1 MAMRLATFLTGLV
14 LVVALAGCSGSESL
28 GGTPTPAP
36 TATPDPLTTW
46 LTPARQQ
53 LLLSTLQQLTA
64 QAGWVAGCV
73 YETTEDRSILA
84 ALKKPEGRAFYSE
97 FTDPALG
104 QSLAAR
110 VEGTAPVT
118 VEFVGAAPNPHAYC
132 YVPKP

>member
-1 MAMRLATFLTGLV
+1 MRLATASFLLV
-14 LVVALAGCSGSESL
+14 LFIPLSGCSDSGSL
-28 GGTPTPAP
+28 GGTPTAPP
-36 TATPDPLTTW
+36 TATPDPLQTW

-53 LLLSTLQQLTA
+53 LLLSNLQQLTV

-73 YETTEDRSILA
+73 YETMADKSILA

-104 QSLAAR
+104 LALAAR
-110 VEGTAPVT
+110 VEGTPPVT